1 MFYMKTCSGR
11 ALLLITL
18 LSFIAA
24 NGFSK
29 SRTSLEALSL
39 ANSFCQKD
47 QRPVANILSGKV
59 AVRKLAYT
67 GTGSIASRSSNVNPY
82 YYVFD
87 IGENNGFVIVSGDDR
102 AKDILGYSDGGS
114 FPTENIPENFKN
126 WMAFYEKELKALAA
140 TSEDTTI
147 VTPVKVSASTTL
159 QAAGF
164 ATFINPLLGT
174 IKWDQATPYNIFC
187 PIIHAIQAPTGCVAT
202 AMAQVMKYHQWP
214 VTGTGTKTYK
224 ASEVSDSLTADFSG
238 TTYDWANMT
247 NTYDG
252 YSTAAQDTAV
262 ARLMYHCGVAVN
274 MDYSPSSSG
283 AYDNDIPAALS
294 NYFGYDKNAQ
304 LYTRNYFSESEWIN
318 LIKTELNASRPL
330 LYGGASLDGAGH
342 QFVCDG
348 YDSDNLFHFNWGWSG
363 VCNGYFELSSLNVM
377 TPGIG
382 GGTGGFSIGQDMV
395 IGVQKPTDTS
405 VKTYQLYLMQKP
417 EVNKTT
423 IARDSIFS
431 MTYGYANYGGNTFDG
446 ALALGLYQGNT
457 LVSIF
462 EESKG
467 TIPSYYG
474 DSNHIADSLSIPSSV
489 SDGAYQIYSIYKATD
504 QSDWSV
510 MRNKVGTPH
519 SLDVIVTSSEI
530 TFGTPDV
537 YPGLTLTEPLKVTG
551 NLYNGRTARMDA
563 TIQNTGGEY
572 NSYLIFKLKSAT
584 DDKISQTLNFDII
597 NIPAGATK
605 TIKFTGNIT
614 LQPGDY
620 ILTLFYD
627 SVNNQDNPSLTL
639 LPGTNNS
646 VAVSVI
652 NASTLAPALTLTEK
666 MALVDSTILKGSEAV
681 LTAKV
686 KNTGGYFD
694 NNLMAYIF
702 TPTGG
707 SAIGYLGPK
716 NVILDTNEEKNITF
730 NKEVDLEEGIYL
742 LTLYFSDDAAG
753 SNWHAFTPDLYG
765 KISFTVTNTA
775 GIEKST
781 TGKLKIYP
789 NPAVDV
795 FYVQS
800 PSLIKSILI
809 LDLSGQQI
817 LKQEPM
823 TAGTVSV
830 KAGILSRGVYL
841 IKIETEEGTYTKKL
855 FKK

>member
-405 VKTYQLYLMQKP
+405 VKTYQLYLMQK
-417 EVNKTT
+417 
-423 IARDSIFS
+423 R
-431 MTYGYANYGGNTFDG
+431 
-446 ALALGLYQGNT
+446 
-457 LVSIF
+457 
-462 EESKG
+462 
-467 TIPSYYG
+467 
-474 DSNHIADSLSIPSSV
+474 
-489 SDGAYQIYSIYKATD
+489 
-504 QSDWSV
+504 
-510 MRNKVGTPH
+510 
-519 SLDVIVTSSEI
+519 
-530 TFGTPDV
+530 
-537 YPGLTLTEPLKVTG
+537 
-551 NLYNGRTARMDA
+551 
-563 TIQNTGGEY
+563 
-572 NSYLIFKLKSAT
+572 
-584 DDKISQTLNFDII
+584 
-597 NIPAGATK
+597 
-605 TIKFTGNIT
+605 
-614 LQPGDY
+614 
-620 ILTLFYD
+620 
-627 SVNNQDNPSLTL
+627 
-639 LPGTNNS
+639 
-646 VAVSVI
+646 
-652 NASTLAPALTLTEK
+652 
-666 MALVDSTILKGSEAV
+666 
-681 LTAKV
+681 
-686 KNTGGYFD
+686 
-694 NNLMAYIF
+694 
-702 TPTGG
+702 
-707 SAIGYLGPK
+707 
-716 NVILDTNEEKNITF
+716 
-730 NKEVDLEEGIYL
+730 
-742 LTLYFSDDAAG
+742 
-753 SNWHAFTPDLYG
+753 
-765 KISFTVTNTA
+765 
-775 GIEKST
+775 KST
-781 TGKLKIYP
+781 
-789 NPAVDV
+789 
-795 FYVQS
+795 
-800 PSLIKSILI
+800 
-809 LDLSGQQI
+809 
-817 LKQEPM
+817 KQ
-823 TAGTVSV
+823 
-830 KAGILSRGVYL
+830 R
-841 IKIETEEGTYTKKL
+841 
-855 FKK
+855 